1 MMVAITGA
9 SGLLGRH
16 LVERLRSEGVAV
28 VAIVRDPQV
37 RFPEGVVVRQGDV
50 VDPLAIQEALEGV
63 DAVIHAAALV
73 SFNPRRRKEILDV
86 NVDGTR
92 NVVNA
97 CLKLGIKNIVH
108 ISSVSALGRKP
119 GAVITEE
126 DTWTD
131 QYSSDYG
138 TSKYLAELEVYRGAE
153 EGLTVS
159 LVNPS
164 VILSGTP
171 LHRSSGSLFDY
182 VWKERRFYAD
192 GFLNYV
198 DVRDVGDA
206 VHHLLKNPRPGE
218 RFTLSAGTLPYLDF
232 FSRVAHQWKKR
243 APSVRIPGPLVYAF
257 GLAEEIRCWVIGAE
271 PLITRQSAAS
281 TTHNFRYDTTKVQ
294 RDLGTRYRDLDETIG
309 WCCAEYAQHV
319 NRNK

>member
-1 MMVAITGA
+1 MIAITGA

-16 LVERLRSEGVAV
+16 LVEKLRSEGVDVIAV
-28 VAIVRDPQV
+28 VRDTQV
-37 RFPEGVVVRQGDV
+37 SFPDGVDVRQGDV
-50 VDPLAIQEALEGV
+50 VDPLAIQEAIEGA

-73 SFNPRRRKEILDV
+73 SFNPRRRKEILNV

-97 CLKLGIKNIVH
+97 CLKLGIKTLVH

-119 GAVITEE
+119 GTAITEE

-138 TSKYLAELEVYRGAE
+138 TSKYLAELEIYRGAE
-153 EGLTVS
+153 EGLTVGI
-159 LVNPS
+159 VNPS
-164 VILSGTP
+164 VILSGYP
-171 LHRSSGSLFDY
+171 IHRSSGSLFDY

-192 GFLNYV
+192 GILNYV

-206 VHHLLKNPRPGE
+206 VFQLLKNPRPGE
-218 RFTLSAGTLPYLDF
+218 RFTLSAGTLPYRDF

-243 APSVRIPGPLVYAF
+243 APSVKIPGALLYAF
-257 GLAEEIRCWVIGAE
+257 GLAEEIRCWLIGAE

-281 TTHNFRYDTTKVQ
+281 TAHNFRYDTSKAQ
-294 RDLGTRYRDLDETIG
+294 RDLGTQYRELDESIA
-309 WCCAEYAQHV
+309 WCCAEYGQHV
-319 NRNK
+319 SRNK

>member
-1 MMVAITGA
+1 MVAITGA

-16 LVERLRSEGVAV
+16 LVDRILSEGVGV
-28 VAIVRDPQV
+28 IAIVRDPQV
-37 RFPEGVVVRQGDV
+37 RFPDGVLVRQGDV
-50 VDPLAIQEALEGV
+50 VDPLAIQEAIEGA

-97 CLKLGIKNIVH
+97 CLKLGIKNLIH

-119 GAVITEE
+119 GVAITEE
-126 DTWTD
+126 NTWTD

-153 EGLTVS
+153 EGLIVG

-171 LHRSSGSLFDY
+171 VHRSSGSLFDY

-192 GFLNYV
+192 GILNYV

-206 VHHLLKNPRPGE
+206 VYELLKNPKPGE

-232 FSRVAHQWKKR
+232 FKRVAHRWNKR
-243 APSVRIPGPLVYAF
+243 APSLRIPGALVYAF
-257 GLAEEIRCWVIGAE
+257 GLAEEMRCWVIGAE

-281 TTHNFRYDTTKVQ
+281 TTHNFRYDTSKAQ
-294 RDLGTRYRDLDETIG
+294 RDLGTRYRDLNETID

-319 NRNK
+319 SRNK